1 MLGETVPSDLA
12 LDVRHL
18 GEIGEKQNRNTPR
31 RCIKGS
37 GKILD
42 ACCVFDLSVRYI
54 FAVVGRFV
62 R

>member
-12 LDVRHL
+12 LDVRRL
-18 GEIGEKQNRNTPR
+18 REIGEKQNRNTPR

-37 GKILD
+37 DKILD

-54 FAVVGRFV
+54 FAVIGRFA